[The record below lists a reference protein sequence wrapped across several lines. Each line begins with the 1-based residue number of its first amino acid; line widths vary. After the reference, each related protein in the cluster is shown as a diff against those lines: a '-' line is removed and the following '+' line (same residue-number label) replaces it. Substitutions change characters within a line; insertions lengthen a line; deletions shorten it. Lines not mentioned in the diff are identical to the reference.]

1 MTTLTETI
9 RELREFNEW
18 RRGSE
23 APMPNPKRVG
33 EAIDAV
39 CDAAER
45 AERYERALT
54 PSAETKATYIGEFGF
69 TVELAGED
77 GPFNRDFQVPWTTIK
92 EIMKAISKEALAP
105 QTDTAAHKF
114 QDQAD
119 EALDA
124 IATRKD
130 APGAAV
136 SPCKTCG
143 GDGIMPNGGN
153 EWTTRYFCQD
163 CNGTGKESK

>member
-9 RELREFNEW
+9 R
-18 RRGSE
+18 
-23 APMPNPKRVG
+23 RVRK
-33 EAIDAV
+33 AV
-39 CDAAER
+39 DDRPTAVQATLNIETVKTLLDAAER
-45 AERYERALT
+45 YENALKKLACLGNGDRYGN
-54 PSAETKATYIGEFGF
+54 SIGN
-69 TVELAGED
+69 VIA
-77 GPFNRDFQVPWTTIK
+77 Q
-92 EIMKAISKEALAP
+92 EALAP

-130 APGAAV
+130 AQGAAV

-153 EWTTRYFCQD
+153 EGTTRYFCQD